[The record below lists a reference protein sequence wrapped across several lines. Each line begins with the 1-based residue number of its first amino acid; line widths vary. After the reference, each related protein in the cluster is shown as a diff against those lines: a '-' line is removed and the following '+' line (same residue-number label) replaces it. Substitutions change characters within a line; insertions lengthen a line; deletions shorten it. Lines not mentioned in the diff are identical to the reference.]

1 MVLSI
6 RIIQNNQHQTKNVG
20 KPIVFR
26 ILWKEIHPVENTV
39 ALLNNWGLSPV
50 IKARTVLFQAT
61 CRSTVQSYLSSPLDH

>member
-1 MVLSI
+1 M
-6 RIIQNNQHQTKNVG
+6 
-20 KPIVFR
+20 VFR

-39 ALLNNWGLSPV
+39 ALLNNWGLPPV